1 MNKTIISFCKSLAV
15 MAAFFGGSMTA
26 SADTV
31 TEGFDTFKAGWNSGW
46 TAYEVTVPEGWD
58 YSGTTN
64 QFAAGETFHTAAPSV
79 EVSGSNTDTYLITP
93 TLKGDFN
100 FYIRNYTKSYQA
112 SVKAYACTFEGGTLT
127 LGTELGSKTLAKTSS
142 GVPAW
147 ENITFNAPNATR
159 VALLI
164 SKAYFDD
171 FTYTP
176 AEGEG
181 GGEGGGGGGTQPDP
195 EPDPVPVMVVTTT
208 AVNFGAVTADATQ
221 DVTIS
226 NTGNAEL
233 TVLVVSDNE
242 SFTVSPANLTVAA
255 GASATFAIT
264 YHYQSEAY
272 GTHTA
277 TITLTPNAGEAATIS
292 VSAAVK
298 NPNAWTEDFSGNT
311 LPEGWTADDNW
322 TFRDGVAHSTYAYG
336 TKNYLTTPAL
346 LVSGTTDQLQFQ
358 ARATGIYPD
367 IIIQKSL
374 NGGDWTDYKKIKSD
388 DLPEAWTTF
397 TIDGLE
403 AGTYRFRF
411 QNDGYDLDDFAGFKL
426 DQDAP
431 EMQFTA
437 EDFAAGKVTEA
448 VSKTYTV
455 SNSGTGTLTV
465 LVASDNEQFVV
476 APTQLEMTTEAKE
489 FTVTFT
495 PQEGVYG
502 KFEANITVTPTY
514 NETMAVTFKASAQV
528 VDPDVWSEDFEGKQ
542 LPEGWNIVGT
552 ASKWTFADGEAS
564 ATYEPGGWLVTPK
577 LTVETGKEL
586 TFQAR
591 SKQYGTDLI
600 VQSQKDGGEW
610 TEVLTKA
617 YEGQTD
623 YETFTIE
630 GLEAGTYRFRIAT
643 ENLAL
648 DNFEG
653 FKLAA
658 STATKET
665 WHISY
670 SFHYLDNSSNEQVD
684 NAVEDM
690 EVEFDGDELGFNFPN
705 PINGNTWM
713 RGAKYDYDGPTAYVF
728 SNGQYI
734 GKYGSEDVYY
744 CGSNGNALCDMV
756 FYYDA
761 EQQAFFNFEH
771 ILINGSA
778 TAVSYWGYFTDVVI
792 YKDQMPVVTSI
803 QKIPGEGFRVQG
815 STAIYDLQGRQMN
828 SQFSILNSQLPK
840 GLYIINGKKVL
851 VNK

>member
-1 MNKTIISFCKSLAV
+1 MSKNMNSICKSLAV
-15 MAAFFGGSMTA
+15 MTAFLGSCLTA
-26 SADTV
+26 SAADTV
-31 TEGFDTFKAGWNSGW
+31 TEGFDSFKAGWNSGW
-46 TAYEVTVPEGWD
+46 TAYELTLPEGWD
-58 YSGTTN
+58 YSGTAN
-64 QFAAGETFHTAAPSV
+64 NYAAGETYHTAAPSV

-93 TLKGDFN
+93 KLEGEFN

-112 SVKAYACTFEGGTLT
+112 SVKAYACTYEGGTLT
-127 LGTELGSKTLAKTSS
+127 LGAELGSKTLNKTSS
-142 GVPAW
+142 GVPSW
-147 ENITFNAPNATR
+147 EKVSFTASTATR

-164 SKAYFDD
+164 SRAYFDD

-176 AEGEG
+176 SA
-181 GGEGGGGGGTQPDP
+181 GGGGDDPGPGPNPDP
-195 EPDPVPVMVVTTT
+195 DPDPDPVPVMVVSTT
-208 AVNFGAVTADATQ
+208 AVNFGPVTADATQ
-221 DVTIS
+221 NVTVS

-242 SFTVSPANLTVAA
+242 QFTVSPANLTVAA
-255 GASATFAIT
+255 SAEETFAIT
-264 YHYQSEAY
+264 YHYQAEAY

-277 TITLTPNAGEAATIS
+277 TITLTPNSGETATIA
-292 VSAAVK
+292 VSASVK
-298 NPNAWTEDFSGNT
+298 NPNAWSEDFSGNT

-322 TFRDGVAHSTYAYG
+322 TFSDGVAHSTYAYG

-346 LVSGTTDQLQFQ
+346 QVSGTSDQLLFQ
-358 ARATGIYPD
+358 ARATGVYPD

-388 DLPEAWTTF
+388 DLPETWTSYA
-397 TIDGLE
+397 IDGLE

-411 QNDGYDLDDFAGFKL
+411 QNDGYDLDNFEGFKL
-426 DQDAP
+426 DQEAP

-437 EDFAAGKVTEA
+437 EDFVAGKVTET
-448 VSKTYTV
+448 VSKAYTV
-455 SNSGTGTLTV
+455 SNSGTGTLV
-465 LVASDNEQFVV
+465 VNIASDNEQFVV
-476 APTQLEMTTEAKE
+476 SPAQLEITTEAKE

-514 NETMAVTFKASAQV
+514 NEAAAVSFKASAQV
-528 VDPDVWSEDFEGKQ
+528 ADPNQWTEDFSEGK
-542 LPEGWNIVGT
+542 LPEGWNIIGT
-552 ASKWTFADGEAS
+552 VSKWTFTNGEAS
-564 ATYEPGGWLVTPK
+564 GSYEPGGWLVTPK
-577 LTVETGKEL
+577 LVAEAGQAL

-600 VQSQKDGGEW
+600 VQYQKDGGEW
-610 TEVLTKA
+610 TEQQKHA

-630 GLEAGTYRFRIAT
+630 GLEAGTYRFRFAT

-653 FKLAA
+653 FALAA

-670 SFHYLDNSSNEQVD
+670 NFHYLDNSGNEVVD
-684 NAVEDM
+684 TAIEDM

-713 RGAKYDYDGPTAYVF
+713 RGAKYQGEGPEMYVF
-728 SNGQYI
+728 PNGQYI

-744 CGSNGNALCDMV
+744 CGSNGNALCDMT
-756 FYYDA
+756 FFYDA
-761 EQQAFFNFEH
+761 EQQAFFDFEH

-778 TAVSYWGYFTDVVI
+778 TAVSYWGYFTDVII

-803 QKIPGEGFRVQG
+803 QKVRGEGFRVQG
-815 STAIYDLQGRQMN
+815 STAIYDLQGRRVTSVQ
-828 SQFSILNSQLPK
+828 QP
-840 GLYIINGKKVL
+840 GLYIVNGRKV
-851 VNK
+851 VVK

>member
-1 MNKTIISFCKSLAV
+1 MNKTIGSICKSLAV
-15 MAAFFGGSMTA
+15 VAALFGSSMTA
-26 SADTV
+26 NADTV
-31 TEGFDTFKAGWNSGW
+31 TEGFDSFKAGWNSGW
-46 TAYEVTVPEGWD
+46 TAWELTLPEGWD
-58 YSGTTN
+58 YSGATN
-64 QFAAGETFHTAAPSV
+64 YYAKGETYHTAAPSV
-79 EVSGSNTDTYLITP
+79 EVSDNNTDSYLITP
-93 TLKGDFN
+93 ALQGDFS
-100 FYIRNYTKSYQA
+100 FYIRNYTKNYQA
-112 SVKAYACTFEGGTLT
+112 SVKAYACTYKDGTLT
-127 LGTELGSKTLAKTSS
+127 LGTELGSKTLAKTTS
-142 GVPAW
+142 GTPAW
-147 ENITFNAPNATR
+147 ENVTFNTTNATR

-176 AEGEG
+176 AEISD
-181 GGEGGGGGGTQPDP
+181 TPDP
-195 EPDPVPVMVVTTT
+195 EPEPEPEPEPAPVMAVATT
-208 AVNFGAVTADATQ
+208 AVNFGVVTADATQ
-221 DVTIS
+221 EVTVS

-242 SFTVSPANLTVAA
+242 QFTVSPANLTVAA

-264 YHYQSEAY
+264 YHYQAEAY

-298 NPNAWTEDFSGNT
+298 NPNQWTEDFSGNA
-311 LPEGWTADDNW
+311 LPEGWSAGELW
-322 TFRDGVAHSTYAYG
+322 TFTDGVAHGQYDYYVH
-336 TKNYLTTPAL
+336 NDYLTTPAL
-346 LVSGTTDQLQFQ
+346 VVAAGDELTFKYKATSSFVDIKIQ
-358 ARATGIYPD
+358 ASKD
-367 IIIQKSL
+367 
-374 NGGDWTDYKKIKSD
+374 GGDFTDVAKISKDAAMSD
-388 DLPEAWTTF
+388 FETYTLS
-397 TIDGLE
+397 GLA
-403 AGTYRFRF
+403 AGTYKLRFA
-411 QNDGYDLDDFAGFKL
+411 NENYDLDDFAGFKL
-426 DQDAP
+426 DQEAP

-476 APTQLEMTTEAKE
+476 SPAQLEITDEAKE

-514 NETMAVTFKASAQV
+514 NEAAAVSFKASAQV

-577 LTVETGKEL
+577 LTVAAGQSM

-600 VQSQKDGGEW
+600 VQSQQDGGEW

-623 YETFTIE
+623 YEAFTIE
-630 GLEAGTYRFRIAT
+630 GLEAGTYRFRVAT

-665 WHISY
+665 WHVSY
-670 SFHYLDNSSNEQVD
+670 NFHYMNGDVEATD
-684 NAVEDM
+684 TAIEDM

-713 RGAKYDYDGPTAYVF
+713 RGAKYQGEGPEMYVF

-734 GKYGSEDVYY
+734 GKYGSDDVYY
-744 CGSNGNALCDMV
+744 CGSNGNALCDMT
-756 FYYDA
+756 FFYDA

-771 ILINGSA
+771 ILINSST
-778 TAVSYWGYFTDVVI
+778 TAPDYWGYFSDVII
-792 YKDQMPVVTSI
+792 YKDQMPVVTGISDVSG
-803 QKIPGEGFRVQG
+803 KKSEVRDGV
-815 STAIYDLQGRQMN
+815 YDLQGRKVVHDSGFMVHG
-828 SQFSILNSQLPK
+828 LPK
-840 GLYIINGKKVL
+840 GLYIVNGKKV
-851 VNK
+851 VIK